1 METAMPRLPRFRL
14 AAMLALLPS
23 LAGAPALRAQ
33 GTSHYHVVKRV
44 VIGRV
49 SADYIVVDQAG
60 RRLYGLGDK
69 VFDVDR
75 DTVIGSVKDGG
86 GGYVIAADQNRGLVR
101 NGVLFDLKT
110 MAVTGKVD
118 GMKADGILYDPG
130 THRGF
135 TWADK
140 DTWVVDMTTGKLITK
155 VTSMGEGLESGVADG
170 KGKLFMN
177 VEEKGSVQRADPK
190 ALKVDTVFHIAE
202 CKPPAQGLSMDRV
215 TRRLFMACDNGMV
228 IVNADNGKVVA
239 KFPTSGRADQNCF
252 DSGAKVAFNPNRTD
266 STLTV
271 VHEDSPDKFT
281 VVETVR
287 TGGPSR
293 ACALDEKTHKVYL
306 FYYEGSAPNRD
317 LVLAVL
323 AP

>member
-1 METAMPRLPRFRL
+1 MPRFRL
-14 AAMLALLPS
+14 GAIPALLLPAVLVS
-23 LAGAPALRAQ
+23 GLAAQ
-33 GTSHYHVVKRV
+33 STPHYHVIKRV
-44 VIGRV
+44 VIGNV
-49 SADYIVVDQAG
+49 SADYITVDPVG

-75 DTVIGSVKDGG
+75 DTVIGSIKDGG
-86 GGYVIAADQNRGLVR
+86 GGYVLAPDQNRGLVR

-110 MAVTGKVD
+110 LAITGQLS
-118 GMKADGILYDPG
+118 GMKADGVLYDPV

-135 TWADK
+135 TWVDK

-155 VTSMGEGLESGVADG
+155 TTKMGEGLESGVADG
-170 KGKLFMN
+170 TGKLFMN
-177 VEEKGSVQRADPK
+177 VETKGFVQRADAM
-190 ALKVDTVFHIAE
+190 ALKIDTVYHPAG
-202 CKPPAQGLSMDRV
+202 CKPPAQGLSMDRG

-228 IVNADNGKVVA
+228 IVNADNGQVVA
-239 KFPTSGRADQNCF
+239 TFATSGRADQNAF
-252 DSGAKVAFNPNRTD
+252 DSGLKVAFNPNRTD

-271 VHEDSPDKFT
+271 VHEDSPDKFS
-281 VVETVR
+281 VLETVH

-293 ACALDEKTHKVYL
+293 TCTVDEKTHKVYL
-306 FYYEGSAPNRD
+306 FYYEGASSSRR